1 MSKNELSFRGVLKAL
16 GPGILYAGAAIGASH
31 LVQSTRA
38 GANYGFGLV
47 WAVIL
52 INLFKYP
59 FFEFGYRYT
68 AATGK
73 SMLEGYRNLG
83 KWAINTYFILSF
95 VTAIINFAAIVIVCS
110 GLAAFFFNLQI
121 SLFYISI
128 ILLGGVLLLL
138 FIGHYAL
145 LDKTMK
151 LMIIIL
157 SIATI
162 IAFVISVDHGIQIK
176 PGFTPL
182 ELWDVA
188 GITFLIALM
197 GWMPTPI
204 EASVWPSLWALE
216 REKQTKYKPSYKESL
231 IDFHVG
237 YIGSAIMAL
246 FFLGLG
252 ALVLYGS
259 GEQFSGSSIKF
270 SEQLV
275 SVYSQTFGEWS
286 TSIISAI
293 ALATMFS
300 TALTVI
306 DGYPRTLAASIVQ
319 ISPSAGK
326 YSPKLYWMWVLFLS
340 IAAVLIIGVF
350 TSSMKTL
357 LDFATIISFLAA
369 PFFAYINFKVVKSK
383 FNPKEFHP
391 PRWLTVLSWSGLVFL
406 TGFSILYVISKII
419 F

>member
-1 MSKNELSFRGVLKAL
+1 MKNGKITIAGVMKAL

-38 GANYGFGLV
+38 GASYGFEII

-59 FFEFGYRYT
+59 FFEYAYRYT

-73 SMLEGYRNLG
+73 SMLEGYRKLG
-83 KWAINTYFILSF
+83 QWAIIIFFILSF
-95 VTAIINFAAIVIVCS
+95 CTAIINFAAIVIVCS
-110 GLAAFFFNLQI
+110 GLAGFFFNLQLSI
-121 SLFYISI
+121 FHISI
-128 ILLGGVLLLL
+128 ALLGGVLLML

-151 LMIIIL
+151 LIIVIL

-162 IAFVISVDHGIQIK
+162 IAFVISINHGIIIQE
-176 PGFTPL
+176 GFVPPD
-182 ELWDVA
+182 LWDVA
-188 GITFLIALM
+188 GITFLITLM

-204 EASVWPSLWALE
+204 EASVWPSLWTLE
-216 REKQTKYKPSYKESL
+216 RKKQTKYKPSYKEQL
-231 IDFHVG
+231 FDFHAG
-237 YIGSAIMAL
+237 YVGSAIMAL

-259 GEQFSGSSIKF
+259 GEQFSSSSIKF

-275 SVYSQTFGEWS
+275 SVYSNTFGSWS
-286 TSIISAI
+286 ITIISGI
-293 ALATMFS
+293 ALLTMFS

-306 DGYPRTLAASIVQ
+306 DGYPRTLEASIIEINPV
-319 ISPSAGK
+319 AKK
-326 YSPKLYWMWVLFLS
+326 YSPKLYWIWVLFLS
-340 IAAVLIIGVF
+340 SVAVIIIGVF
-350 TSSMKTL
+350 TSSMKIL

-369 PFFAYINFKVVKSK
+369 PFFAYINFKVVKSS
-383 FNPKEFHP
+383 FMPKEHLP
-391 PRWLTVLSWSGLVFL
+391 PKWLMALSWAGIIFLV
-406 TGFSILYVISKII
+406 GFSLLFIISKII